1 MISMIQSRRKGLVR
15 LIVFSI
21 GYGFILKCIYCN
33 QVDPSTSTYL
43 YAIFQ
48 LYFGGITIKNSME
61 IIHVIIY
68 IIPFVYLLTEED
80 RQWRDMLGTNS
91 CIFLIRLGGWR
102 RFYYK
107 KVIESALYLVIY
119 CIIQIVIFQLL
130 TENIIHLS
138 SIDVHMLEIIVL
150 FFFRYF
156 VCILLFQLIRVNK
169 NELVCIISVLTL
181 YVISVLCT
189 GCIYCSNKSLLGLT
203 KLNVLCRGIYN
214 YQEPCNYSMNTLNI
228 MPDNNYTLYM
238 SVGININIQI
248 ICCVILFV
256 LGIITI
262 KKHDML
268 E

>member
-1 MISMIQSRRKGLVR
+1 MISMVHSRRKGLVR

-33 QVDPSTSTYL
+33 LFDRSSSTYL
-43 YAIFQ
+43 CSMFQ
-48 LYFGGITIKNSME
+48 LYFGGITINNSKE

-68 IIPFVYLLTEED
+68 LIPFVYLLTEED
-80 RQWRDMLGTNS
+80 KQWRDMLGTNS

-102 RFYYK
+102 KFYFR

-119 CIIQIVIFQLL
+119 CIIHIVVFQLL
-130 TENIIHLS
+130 TGNIIQIASLN
-138 SIDVHMLEIIVL
+138 VRMVEIIVL

-156 VCILLFQLIRVNK
+156 VCILIFQLIRVNK
-169 NELVCIISVLTL
+169 KELVCIISLL
-181 YVISVLCT
+181 SLQVISVLST
-189 GCIYCSNKSLLGLT
+189 GLFFRDNKSLLGLA

-214 YQEPCNYSMNTLNI
+214 YQEPCNYSMNTLDAMTYKNDI
-228 MPDNNYTLYM
+228 LDM
-238 SVGININIQI
+238 SVVVSINIQI